1 MIQSDSLL
9 EYVDEIATSA
19 PLGVVCI
26 LVVGLGR
33 FEDLIRGTSF
43 RGLQPWK
50 SRQHLVRH
58 ATVTGP
64 GGGPILTWES
74 QRSIARSLYGDGME
88 IVLFRMYSMIFECA
102 ERRGFS
108 DR

>member
-19 PLGVVCI
+19 PLGLFVFW
-26 LVVGLGR
+26 VVGLGR

-43 RGLQPWK
+43 RRLQPWK

-74 QRSIARSLYGDGME
+74 QRVLHVLLSGDGME
-88 IVLFRMYSMIFECA
+88 IVLFSKRIQ
-102 ERRGFS
+102 
-108 DR
+108 

>member
-1 MIQSDSLL
+1 VIQSDSLL

-26 LVVGLGR
+26 LGVGLGR
-33 FEDLIRGTSF
+33 FEDLIRWTSL
-43 RGLQPWK
+43 RRLQPWK

-64 GGGPILTWES
+64 GGMD
-74 QRSIARSLYGDGME
+74 QYSLGNRNEYCTFF
-88 IVLFRMYSMIFECA
+88 LW
-102 ERRGFS
+102 
-108 DR
+108 